1 MKVLF
6 DDGVNDAVSGDLKKG
21 DQVIIEGQLRV
32 IPGAKV
38 TITGA
43 KRQAGA
49 RQGRDDQRPAQAC
62 RTPRTT
68 KADRQQGLR
77 P

>member
-6 DDGVNDAVSGDLKKG
+6 DDGVNDAVSGSLKKG

-38 TITGA
+38 TVAGA
-43 KRQAGA
+43 KRPAGA
-49 RQGRDDQRPAQAC
+49 PRKGEMTSGRRRVPHAQ
-62 RTPRTT
+62 
-68 KADRQQGLR
+68 DREG
-77 P
+77 